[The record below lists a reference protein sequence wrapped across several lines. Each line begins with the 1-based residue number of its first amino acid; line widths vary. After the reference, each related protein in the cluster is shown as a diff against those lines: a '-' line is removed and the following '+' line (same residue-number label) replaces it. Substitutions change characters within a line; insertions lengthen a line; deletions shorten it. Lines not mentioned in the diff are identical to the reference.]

1 MTSGQFIRLGVVVVL
16 FSTLYGV
23 MSGSAYAGVDESA
36 RDEFAAI
43 SYGGSDG
50 TIDWT
55 GAWSEIGE
63 TDGPTSGVIDVV
75 NSSRCAIANCL
86 RFGGDAADID
96 GHGVWREV
104 DLSAATSAQLT
115 FSYRR
120 EPMGPTGA
128 IAVAI
133 SGDGGGSW
141 STLTTYDF
149 FGNANQIDASF
160 DVSAYSGPNTRI
172 RFLCEGTGVSAYL
185 YVDDIEI
192 TASFLDPASPTT
204 TQPPQPTTTT
214 TTTQPPQP
222 TTTTTTTQ
230 PPQPTTTTTTTQP
243 PQPTTTTTTTQPPQP
258 TTVAGGAGPPDA
270 PNYVAGSLSPIQG
283 LTVAFDTA
291 VEALTGIA
299 FPAIALGIL
308 TAGLTIAGL
317 ERRRDRA
324 S

>member
-1 MTSGQFIRLGVVVVL
+1 VIGAMTSGQFIRLGVVVVL

-128 IAVAI
+128 VAVAI
-133 SGDGGGSW
+133 SGNGGGSW

-192 TASFLDPASPTT
+192 TASFLDPASTTT
-204 TQPPQPTTTT
+204 TQPPEPTTT
-214 TTTQPPQP
+214 TTTQPPEP
-222 TTTTTTTQ
+222 TTTTTTQ
-230 PPQPTTTTTTTQP
+230 PPEPTTTTTTQP
-243 PQPTTTTTTTQPPQP
+243 PEP

-270 PNYVAGSLSPIQG
+270 PNSVAGSLSPIQG

-317 ERRRDRA
+317 ERRRDRT

>member
-128 IAVAI
+128 VAVAI
-133 SGDGGGSW
+133 SGNGGGSW

-185 YVDDIEI
+185 Y
-192 TASFLDPASPTT
+192 
-204 TQPPQPTTTT
+204 
-214 TTTQPPQP
+214 
-222 TTTTTTTQ
+222 
-230 PPQPTTTTTTTQP
+230 
-243 PQPTTTTTTTQPPQP
+243 
-258 TTVAGGAGPPDA
+258 
-270 PNYVAGSLSPIQG
+270 
-283 LTVAFDTA
+283 
-291 VEALTGIA
+291 
-299 FPAIALGIL
+299 
-308 TAGLTIAGL
+308 
-317 ERRRDRA
+317 
-324 S
+324 

>member
-128 IAVAI
+128 VAVAI
-133 SGDGGGSW
+133 SGNGGGSW

-192 TASFLDPASPTT
+192 TASFLDPASTTT
-204 TQPPQPTTTT
+204 TQPPEPTTT
-214 TTTQPPQP
+214 TTTQPPEP
-222 TTTTTTTQ
+222 TTTTTTQ
-230 PPQPTTTTTTTQP
+230 PPEPTTTTTTQP
-243 PQPTTTTTTTQPPQP
+243 PEP

-270 PNYVAGSLSPIQG
+270 PNSVAGSLSPIQG

-317 ERRRDRA
+317 ERRRDRT